1 MGVRG
6 FVAAVAGVVMATLI
20 VLVVVLLID
29 VNHLTDRVTGLE
41 GATASAQND
50 PRIGELQT
58 SVDAANQGIGAVTL
72 PSSPWRTHSRTT
84 RSPARVLARVI
95 SRAARFP
102 PRPETTRRA
111 DYEAG
116 GEPHRHVA

>member
-6 FVAAVAGVVMATLI
+6 FVAAVAGVVMATVI

-29 VNHLTDRVTGLE
+29 VNNLTDRVTGLE

-72 PSSPWRTHSRTT
+72 AVQSMENTLPHYKITCASSG
-84 RSPARVLARVI
+84 ARDLESCTI
-95 SRAARFP
+95 SRPA
-102 PRPETTRRA
+102 
-111 DYEAG
+111 
-116 GEPHRHVA
+116 